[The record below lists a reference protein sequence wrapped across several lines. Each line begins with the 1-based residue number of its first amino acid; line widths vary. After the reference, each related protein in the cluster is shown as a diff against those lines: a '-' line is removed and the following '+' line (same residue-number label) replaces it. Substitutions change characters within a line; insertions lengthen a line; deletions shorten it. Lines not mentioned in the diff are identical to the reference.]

1 MGKKVFFG
9 TLRIQLKEG
18 FCSCGI
24 QEAYRYRKSEIGN
37 DLEEFCFCS
46 GKFIFMDYNCIY
58 LFINIDIYEK
68 DQFIKM
74 MWSFTFIEINFNKL
88 CLR

>member
-1 MGKKVFFG
+1 MGKKVFYS
-9 TLRIQLKEG
+9 TLRMQLKEG

-24 QEAYRYRKSEIGN
+24 QEAYWYRKSEIGN
-37 DLEEFCFCS
+37 DLEDFCFCS
-46 GKFIFMDYNCIY
+46 GKFIFMDYNCIH

-74 MWSFTFIEINFNKL
+74 MWEFYFY
-88 CLR
+88 